1 MRAARSPDRTQ
12 TTAGAI
18 SHRRPRSHLLNTV
31 VVRTRPQTERATD
44 SAISA
49 ARSVASG
56 VPERAP
62 LRGQRGIT
70 ERRVRGSLATLRL
83 PSACNREPTPIAR
96 SGLAMLAAEP
106 HRTTR
111 QPAVERS
118 AEPAICAAPS
128 RDSRFRSSTAP
139 AFPAVRVIVEPCRFF
154 GYALRCLF
162 RPGLK
167 ADVGIAAPPTRRP
180 KPPPPST
187 LAMSVIDEPLL
198 SRTAQRLAATTTA
211 LAHSAPPVRLLS
223 DFRAFPN
230 TLPNAPERKPLT
242 TKGFRWRRGNL
253 LLPRG
258 DPLGTTLRHNRLAK
272 NGPGCPGV
280 RSSRS
285 LCRN

>member
-1 MRAARSPDRTQ
+1 
-12 TTAGAI
+12 
-18 SHRRPRSHLLNTV
+18 L
-31 VVRTRPQTERATD
+31 PQSR
-44 SAISA
+44 I
-49 ARSVASG
+49 
-56 VPERAP
+56 
-62 LRGQRGIT
+62 
-70 ERRVRGSLATLRL
+70 ERRVSRQSSGAQNRRSVRHRAGIHAFAHRPLQLSQPYASSSNHAGSSATRSDAC
-83 PSACNREPTPIAR
+83 SAP
-96 SGLAMLAAEP
+96 
-106 HRTTR
+106 
-111 QPAVERS
+111 
-118 AEPAICAAPS
+118 
-128 RDSRFRSSTAP
+128 DSS
-139 AFPAVRVIVEPCRFF
+139 
-154 GYALRCLF
+154 
-162 RPGLK
+162 